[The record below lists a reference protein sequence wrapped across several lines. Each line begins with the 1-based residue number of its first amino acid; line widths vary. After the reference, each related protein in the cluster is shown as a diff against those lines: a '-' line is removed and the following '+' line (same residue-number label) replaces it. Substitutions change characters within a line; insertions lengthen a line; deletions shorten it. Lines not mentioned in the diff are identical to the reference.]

1 MGVLEGRH
9 APHRRRAR
17 VPRRRH
23 RARAR
28 SDGAPRRSGRTRWR
42 SLGARVGHA
51 ASPHGT
57 PVRAPVRVLQR
68 ELGHGCRRRVGAPLD
83 ADHGS
88 IRPVPR
94 VYATTKP
101 LAVTRPCA
109 PQSSTTSA
117 SRSDSVPRRCPFRV
131 FGGRGANRFRLY
143 GGGLRDLVEGWS
155 KNFASGAGSTP
166 IPRILLVFAWVV
178 GVGTAA

>member
-1 MGVLEGRH
+1 M
-9 APHRRRAR
+9 
-17 VPRRRH
+17 
-23 RARAR
+23 
-28 SDGAPRRSGRTRWR
+28 
-42 SLGARVGHA
+42 
-51 ASPHGT
+51 
-57 PVRAPVRVLQR
+57 
-68 ELGHGCRRRVGAPLD
+68 
-83 ADHGS
+83 
-88 IRPVPR
+88 PR